1 MLSLIKIRI
10 KYVIRHPCLLF
21 WTYIFLPIL
30 TLIGA
35 IYSIKVKEKETLET
49 FDPILFS
56 GKQIFF
62 KEKEDEY
69 SRIKSKL
76 NFTGFLVQNLK
87 YCEGIFLY

>member
-35 IYSIKVKEKETLET
+35 IYAIKEKKGNEPFDFLET
-49 FDPILFS
+49 FDPLLFS
-56 GKQIFF
+56 GQQIFF
-62 KEKEDEY
+62 KEKEEACQI
-69 SRIKSKL
+69 RKR
-76 NFTGFLVQNLK
+76 
-87 YCEGIFLY
+87 